1 MTIYGCNFVL
11 FWSFSMPRYF
21 PCIIL
26 SGMAKIS
33 GWLHY
38 FEECKK
44 LVPCLDKLGV
54 FKNCL
59 SSAPASS
66 LGDPKALVAHNS
78 TWQCQAFSLRVI
90 FYEADNMLQRRV
102 QSSVVWQ
109 GFCFSVD
116 IGDNHYLSDISG
128 WKVSFFRYAV
138 KKQKCFP
145 GNLMTSETV
154 VWAGSL
160 HISSFFLYVHL
171 PGLPRISISS
181 WSAVSFKHWNLNS
194 TTVSFK
200 NKKEQGC
207 SFAPRLHW
215 ENVERNI
222 WMHSSLT
229 SSETS
234 LRSGF
239 SCRSSWPPL
248 PSSHGVSADDFS
260 HLLWGSL
267 RKLPP
272 RSCNSESSTFAKEQG

>member
-1 MTIYGCNFVL
+1 MSGLL
-11 FWSFSMPRYF
+11 FESSFLWSWQHVAEKSAEFCCVARILFFRGHRGQPLFLKWHFRLKSLFFSI
-21 PCIIL
+21 C
-26 SGMAKIS
+26 SEETKIFS
-33 GWLHY
+33 W
-38 FEECKK
+38 K
-44 LVPCLDKLGV
+44 LDDLWE
-54 FKNCL
+54 
-59 SSAPASS
+59 SS
-66 LGDPKALVAHNS
+66 LS
-78 TWQCQAFSLRVI
+78 R
-90 FYEADNMLQRRV
+90 
-102 QSSVVWQ
+102 
-109 GFCFSVD
+109 
-116 IGDNHYLSDISG
+116 
-128 WKVSFFRYAV
+128 
-138 KKQKCFP
+138 
-145 GNLMTSETV
+145 
-154 VWAGSL
+154 SL

-171 PGLPRISISS
+171 PGLLRMSISC
-181 WSAVSFKHWNLNS
+181 WSAVSFKHWNFNS

>member
-1 MTIYGCNFVL
+1 MSGLLFESNFLWSWQHVAEKSAEFCCVARIL
-11 FWSFSMPRYF
+11 FFRGHRGQPLFLKWHFRLKSLFFSI
-21 PCIIL
+21 C
-26 SGMAKIS
+26 S
-33 GWLHY
+33 
-38 FEECKK
+38 EETKMFSWK
-44 LVPCLDKLGV
+44 LDDLWE
-54 FKNCL
+54 
-59 SSAPASS
+59 SS
-66 LGDPKALVAHNS
+66 LSRIASYQLFFFVCPS
-78 TWQCQAFSLRVI
+78 TWSTKDKHIQLVCRQ
-90 FYEADNMLQRRV
+90 LQ
-102 QSSVVWQ
+102 
-109 GFCFSVD
+109 
-116 IGDNHYLSDISG
+116 
-128 WKVSFFRYAV
+128 
-138 KKQKCFP
+138 
-145 GNLMTSETV
+145 
-154 VWAGSL
+154 
-160 HISSFFLYVHL
+160 
-171 PGLPRISISS
+171 
-181 WSAVSFKHWNLNS
+181 
-194 TTVSFK
+194 TVSFK